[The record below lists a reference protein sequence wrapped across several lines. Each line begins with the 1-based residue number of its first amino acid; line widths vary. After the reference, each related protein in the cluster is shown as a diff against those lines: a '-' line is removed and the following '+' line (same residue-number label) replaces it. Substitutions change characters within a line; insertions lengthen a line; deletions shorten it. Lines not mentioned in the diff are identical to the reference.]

1 MGTWFVFTLPHR
13 RMGVVVAGIIGLF
26 MALLFTGTAR
36 AGGGCQITIEPST
49 IAAGGQFVVSGNFG
63 ANAEVHL
70 VPGEDEAPPE
80 DSEPVY
86 TVPAGRSSFSATIT
100 MATDTQG
107 TWTVW
112 GFIPATECGDSAIL
126 TVTGTLPDAALD
138 ANGRGAWSTLS
149 ALGALLL
156 ALALLSLPRFTARA
170 GRASEGNEAG
180 SGRYTRGD
188 V

>member
-1 MGTWFVFTLPHR
+1 VGTRFVSALPHR
-13 RMGVVVAGIIGLF
+13 HLPVVLAGIIGLL
-26 MALLFTGTAR
+26 MALLFAGPAR

-49 IAAGGQFVVSGNFG
+49 IAAGSQFVVSGNFG

-70 VPGEDEAPPE
+70 VPGEDAAPPD

-100 MATDTQG
+100 MAADTQG

-112 GFIPATECGDSAIL
+112 GFIPASECGDSAIL

-138 ANGRGAWSTLS
+138 ANVFGAWSTLS
-149 ALGALLL
+149 ALGVLLL
-156 ALALLSLPRFTARA
+156 GLALLSLRRWEP
-170 GRASEGNEAG
+170 ASPL
-180 SGRYTRGD
+180 RTR
-188 V
+188 